1 MGRSEEEKALFLCNQ
16 RGDCQLRT
24 GEGQTRHLYLVML
37 AHSLLMAQMQPGRAS
52 DWAHAVLTTIGEACR
67 AVSRETLSKT
77 LTWAIE
83 QATTQAWTRQRIVT
97 YLQLA

>member
-1 MGRSEEEKALFLCNQ
+1 
-16 RGDCQLRT
+16 
-24 GEGQTRHLYLVML
+24 ML